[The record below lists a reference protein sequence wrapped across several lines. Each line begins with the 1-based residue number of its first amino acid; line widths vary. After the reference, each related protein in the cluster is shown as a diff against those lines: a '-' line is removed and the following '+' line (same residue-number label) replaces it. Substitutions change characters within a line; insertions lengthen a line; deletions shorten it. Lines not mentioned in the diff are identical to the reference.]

1 MPRPRSLA
9 LPLSLLMT
17 IGLLLGVVTPVA
29 AAPTALTAVLTGAA
43 EAPGPGDPDGTGT
56 ATVTVDPAAGTL
68 CYTVNVVD
76 VAAATGAH
84 IHEAPPGVAGPIQV
98 SLTLP
103 DLSGNAADCADAAD
117 YNPAE
122 LPNAAAISA
131 FLADLAANPQRYY
144 VNVHTAPFPAGALRG
159 QLSNP
164 RLCGTVT
171 RTTAGVISVGGTV
184 VPSGAVS
191 AAVLAQLT
199 AAASAAASVCL
210 DATYDASGGVV
221 TAINLDAT
229 FTLCATVAATGSGA
243 TRAFTVGGFAIPA
256 AQLSASE
263 AAMLELALLNATNP
277 CANLVIVDSAV
288 TDVSGHVDA
297 CVTVGAVTSTSVTL
311 DGIAIPFG
319 AGSTIAAQVLQ
330 GATLAVRVEV
340 NGAAVTFSATT
351 LAGCTASAPAASLLP
366 NTSVDAGTPVSALL
380 TGLATLQLLG
390 ALALTARRRQR
401 GTETA

>member
-17 IGLLLGVVTPVA
+17 VGLLLGVVTPVA
-29 AAPTALTAVLTGAA
+29 AAPTALSAVMTGAA

-76 VAAATGAH
+76 IAAATAAH
-84 IHEAPPGVAGPIQV
+84 IHEAPAGVAGPIQV
-98 SLTLP
+98 ALTLP
-103 DLSGNAADCADAAD
+103 DHTGNAADCADAAD
-117 YNPAE
+117 YNAAE

-144 VNVHTAPFPAGALRG
+144 VNVHTAPFPAGAVRG

-171 RTTAGVISVGGTV
+171 RTTGGVISIGGTV
-184 VPSGAVS
+184 VPSSAVT

-199 AAASAAASVCL
+199 AAATAGASVCV
-210 DATYDASGGVV
+210 DATYDASGAVV
-221 TAINLDAT
+221 SAANLDAT
-229 FTLCATVAATGSGA
+229 FTLCAAVVATGSGA

-263 AAMLELALLNATNP
+263 AAMLELAVVNATNA
-277 CANLVIVDSAV
+277 CANLVIVDSVV
-288 TDVSGHVDA
+288 TDVSGHVEA

-311 DGIAIPFG
+311 DGVTIPFG
-319 AGSTIAAQVLQ
+319 TGTTIAAQVVQ
-330 GATLAVRVEV
+330 GATLAVRVEA
-340 NGAAVTFSATT
+340 NGSAVTFAATT

-366 NTSVDAGTPVSALL
+366 DTSVDAGAPISALL
-380 TGLATLQLLG
+380 TVLGTLHALG
-390 ALALTARRRQR
+390 AMALTARRRR
-401 GTETA
+401 TAA